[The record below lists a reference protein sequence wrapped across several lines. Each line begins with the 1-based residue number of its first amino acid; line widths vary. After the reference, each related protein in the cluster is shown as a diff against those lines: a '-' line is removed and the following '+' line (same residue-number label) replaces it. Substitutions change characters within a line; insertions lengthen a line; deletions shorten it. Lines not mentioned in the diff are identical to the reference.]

1 MKIRWPED
9 KEFDEKEHFV
19 WSVFKPEDWR
29 KQGHLSWRYAP
40 CELAKRA
47 AMHAPKRRREE

>member
-9 KEFDEKEHFV
+9 EDFDEKERFV

-47 AMHAPKRRREE
+47 AMHMSKRRREE